1 MLTLED
7 FKNLIF
13 DREELEEILGFSL
26 LPNDKKLQLENRIK
40 SKNTDEI
47 DTSQQRITEL
57 EQQLLQEQAKNAE
70 LLAQLECLKNVE
82 LQSSENNYNPTEK
95 ETHLQIIYGLVEIL
109 TNRTINH
116 QKYLRGNG
124 INKAAIANGLEAELK
139 GLFTNPRT
147 VEGFRNK
154 LTEILN
160 RAA

>member
-1 MLTLED
+1 MPTLED

-13 DREELEEILGFSL
+13 DREELEKILGFSL

-47 DTSQQRITEL
+47 DTSQQRIIEL

-70 LLAQLECLKNVE
+70 LLAQLKCLQNTE

-116 QKYLRGNG
+116 QKYLRRNG
-124 INKAAIANGLEAELK
+124 INKVAIANALEAELK

-147 VEGFRNK
+147 AEGFRNK
-154 LTEILN
+154 LTEILK
-160 RAA
+160 RAV